1 MAREKVVLAYSGGL
15 DTSVAIRWL
24 REKYDVDVIAA
35 AVDVGQPDDLAAVKE
50 KATRS
55 GAAEALVIDAKES
68 FADEYIAPAL
78 AANATYERAY
88 PLPTALARP
97 LIAAKIVE
105 AARERGAE
113 GIAHGCTG
121 KGNDQVRFDV
131 AFAALAPDLKI
142 YAPAREWGMTREE
155 EIDYAKEHG
164 IDVPVTKSS
173 PYSVDENMYGRSI
186 EAGVL
191 EDPWNE
197 PPADAWSWTKSQE
210 NAPDT
215 AEHIELGFERGR
227 PVTLNE
233 EPLGLIDI
241 VERLN
246 SLAGLHGIGR
256 IDMIE
261 NRVVGIKSREIYEC
275 PAAVVLTQAHA
286 DLETL
291 TLPRELSRYKYQI
304 EDIFA
309 DQVYN
314 GLWFSPLREALSAFI
329 DSTQEAVNG
338 AVRLKLFK
346 GTATVIGRR
355 SDNALYD
362 LGLATY
368 DENDR
373 FPHESAK
380 GFIDLFGLPTRTWAD
395 RHGGRR

>member
-1 MAREKVVLAYSGGL
+1 MREKIVLAYSGGL
-15 DTSVAIRWL
+15 DTSVAIKWL
-24 REKYDVDVIAA
+24 QENHDVDVIAA
-35 AVDVGQPDDLAAVKE
+35 AVDVGQPDDLPAVQE
-50 KATRS
+50 KATRI
-55 GAAEALVIDAKES
+55 GAVESLVIDAKRP
-68 FADEYIAPAL
+68 FADDFITPSL
-78 AANATYERAY
+78 AANAMYERAY

-97 LIAAKIVE
+97 LIAAELV
-105 AARERGAE
+105 ALARARGAT

-131 AFAALAPDLKI
+131 AFAALAPELKI
-142 YAPAREWGMTREE
+142 YAPAREWGMTRDE

-197 PPADAWSWTKSQE
+197 APADAWGWTKSQE
-210 NAPDT
+210 DAPDT
-215 AEHIELGFERGR
+215 AEHIEIGFDRGR
-227 PVTLNE
+227 PVSLNA
-233 EPLGLIDI
+233 EPLDLIDI
-241 VERLN
+241 IERLN

-256 IDMIE
+256 IDMVE
-261 NRVVGIKSREIYEC
+261 NRVVGIKSRETYEC
-275 PAAVVLTQAHA
+275 PAATVLTLAHA

-291 TLPRELSRYKYQI
+291 TLPRELARYKYQV
-304 EDIFA
+304 EDAFA

-329 DSTQEAVNG
+329 GSTQVAVNG

-346 GTATVIGRR
+346 GAATVVGRR
-355 SDNALYD
+355 SDNSLYD

-368 DENDR
+368 DENDS